1 MSEAPLRDGKASS
14 QTCKAEALNIHVS
27 FYLNRNPAAVLTA
40 VKNGFSVSC
49 AKSPFSGSIA
59 GTFFAC
65 SCFCRIKS
73 AGDAAGDPAAAAAA
87 ATPLGSICKEE

>member
-14 QTCKAEALNIHVS
+14 QTCKTEALYVHVS
-27 FYLNRNPAAVLTA
+27 SSLSLYHAKILTA

-73 AGDAAGDPAAAAAA
+73 AGDAARDPPAAVN
-87 ATPLGSICKEE
+87 PLGSICKEE